1 MSLKVTVYNQ
11 AAEALKDLELS
22 LQIFGVKPNAELL
35 HQAVVAQQ
43 ANARQVLAHTK
54 DRSEVAGSGKKPWK
68 QKGTGRARSGSV
80 RSPLWVGGGVTFVP
94 NNKNWNKSINKQ
106 MAKKATCI

>member
-1 MSLKVTVYNQ
+1 MSLKVKVYNQ
-11 AAEALKDLELS
+11 AAEALKDLDLS
-22 LQIFGVKPNAELL
+22 AQIFGVKPSAELL

-68 QKGTGRARSGSV
+68 QKARVELVPV
-80 RSPLWVGGGVTFVP
+80 RCALLCGLAVVWFSDRVRNVIL
-94 NNKNWNKSINKQ
+94 KRKSTRK
-106 MAKKATCI
+106 